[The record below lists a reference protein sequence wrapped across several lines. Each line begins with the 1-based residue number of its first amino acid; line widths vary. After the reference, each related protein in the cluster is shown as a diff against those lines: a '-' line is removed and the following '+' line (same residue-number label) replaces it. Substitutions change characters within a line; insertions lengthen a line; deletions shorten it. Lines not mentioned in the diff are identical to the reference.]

1 MADTHWVGAR
11 QKTEKS
17 VSIAMRPF
25 FYRRMANWSEAMQNE
40 KKNKAVVNQTEPAFL
55 RPPEAARCLSISK
68 RHLKDLTDKG
78 IIPGCK
84 VGRKLMLYSRQEL
97 IKAILKFQSGKVV

>member
-1 MADTHWVGAR
+1 
-11 QKTEKS
+11 
-17 VSIAMRPF
+17 
-25 FYRRMANWSEAMQNE
+25 MQNE
-40 KKNKAVVNQTEPAFL
+40 RKNKAVVNQTEPAFL